1 MICGYLAI
9 QEDHIMRKFCTEKDE
24 FDKEKL
30 LVTSLIKSSALLIFI
45 AAPNAILAYRDR
57 PV

>member
-1 MICGYLAI
+1 MCGYLAL

>member
-1 MICGYLAI
+1 MWLFGNTRRS
-9 QEDHIMRKFCTEKDE
+9 HHEKIFPEKVE